1 MLGVEILCWQNKHD
15 PGEIPTPEPW
25 DVGSSVLV
33 TVTIIAGQH
42 SMKLSQI
49 D

>member
-1 MLGVEILCWQNKHD
+1 MLGVEILCWQNKHA
-15 PGEIPTPEPW
+15 PGEIPSPEPW